1 MGWGGGARTNTV
13 LDPSHMCATNVV
25 LRMFPYIILNLSLIR
40 SVVLVVSKKKTKVCC
55 IILKSKLSL
64 LTAERIWF

>member
-40 SVVLVVSKKKTKVCC
+40 SVVLVVSKKTQKFVALFLNLNYTG
-55 IILKSKLSL
+55 
-64 LTAERIWF
+64 